1 VDSFS
6 VLNFSAGYHFGEMGM
21 LKDLTAQL
29 DIANLLDENYISTVG
44 SGGFGN
50 SDLAG
55 TAMTL
60 LPGAPRQMFLSIKA
74 AF

>member
-1 VDSFS
+1 
-6 VLNFSAGYHFGEMGM
+6 MGV
-21 LKDLTAQL
+21 LKDLTAQI
-29 DIANLLDENYISTVG
+29 DIANLLDEDYISTVG

-60 LPGAPRQMFLSIKA
+60 LPGAPRQLFFTVKA
-74 AF
+74 GF